1 VSTPILLTIVAV
13 VAAAVIWKVASRG
26 LGDAKYVIRVTGEG
40 ESGVVLEGEV
50 PGKSEALVAEFVAG
64 LELPKGAKIWGVP
77 DRDRLTLRFSSQ
89 VPDHLQQRIRNFF
102 YN

>member
-1 VSTPILLTIVAV
+1 MSTPILLTIVAI
-13 VAAAVIWKVASRG
+13 VAAAVIWRVASGG
-26 LGDAKYVIRVTGEG
+26 LGDAKYIIRVTGEG
-40 ESGVVLEGEV
+40 ETGVVLKGEV
-50 PGKSEALVAEFVAG
+50 PGKSEASVAEFIAG
-64 LELPKGAKIWGVP
+64 LELPRGAKIWAVP